1 MFTSSDI
8 VVLILIIVS
17 GILVWIAR
25 SSRVIHR
32 KDVPNTHDRETPL
45 AADQTGTD
53 GETQIQTGHDQS
65 KKENTPSND
74 R

>member
-17 GILVWIAR
+17 GILIWIAR
-25 SSRVIHR
+25 SSRAIHR
-32 KDVPNTHDRETPL
+32 KDVPNTHDRETQL
-45 AADQTGTD
+45 ATDQMGAGGDTH
-53 GETQIQTGHDQS
+53 IQSGHEQS